1 MDMVTALLLASVV
14 GTYSLNSTD
23 DVWIYPHAD
32 DQTADPLLRVWGDG
46 VSSVGDPGEAQFSFS
61 LIRFDTGTVKE
72 APKEIKK
79 ATLVLW
85 VDGETSM
92 TEAESK
98 ASPLEAR
105 LVDASFDE
113 KKWAFEQYSRHMPV
127 SGVESLVGKGS
138 AKPGG
143 DGKPFKLEVDL
154 LGGKVDFR
162 KTLEGK
168 RVFALALSSKMA
180 AGGPDGPYYRI
191 HSRSS
196 EEKYRPTLVLEF

>member
-1 MDMVTALLLASVV
+1 MNMVTALLLASVV
-14 GTYSLNSTD
+14 GTYSLAPTD
-23 DVWIYPHAD
+23 DVWIYQHAD

-46 VSSVGDPGEAQFSFS
+46 VSSVGDPGESQFSIS
-61 LIRFDTGTVKE
+61 LVRFDIGAVKE
-72 APKEIKK
+72 PTKDVKK

-92 TEAESK
+92 TEADSK
-98 ASPLEAR
+98 ASPLEVR
-105 LVDASFDE
+105 LVDATFDE
-113 KKWAFEQYSRHMPV
+113 KKWSFEQYSKYMPV
-127 SGVESLVGKGS
+127 SGAESLIGKGS

-154 LGGKVDFR
+154 LAGKADFR
-162 KTLEGK
+162 KSVEGK
-168 RVFALALSSKMA
+168 KALAFALSTKMA

-196 EEKYRPTLVLEF
+196 EEKYRPVLVLEF